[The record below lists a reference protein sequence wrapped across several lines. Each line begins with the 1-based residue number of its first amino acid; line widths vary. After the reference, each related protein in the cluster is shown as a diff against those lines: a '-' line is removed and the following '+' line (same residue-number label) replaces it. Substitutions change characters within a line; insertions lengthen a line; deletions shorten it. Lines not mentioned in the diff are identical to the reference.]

1 MRVFRIKRFPDI
13 DKEEDYIEVDISILN
28 NDYYPQSK
36 DQFLSIGFFYS
47 DKYYYIDIDY
57 DFCENIAKIN
67 DNVLVNHRNP
77 MLDTKEKIKSI
88 LRNRKLNK
96 ILDESI

>member
-1 MRVFRIKRFPDI
+1 MRAFKIKRYPDI
-13 DKEEDYIEVDISILN
+13 KGDDYVEIDISVLDD
-28 NDYYPQSK
+28 DYFPQSK

-57 DFCENIAKIN
+57 DFSENIATVN

-77 MLDTKEKIKSI
+77 MFDTKEKIKSI